1 MSSKGWTSMNKPLPP
16 PSTAIDYNLFTRN
29 ALRGVIR
36 EALAQVAR
44 YGLPGA
50 HHFYISFDTTH
61 EGTVLPDFLHAAY
74 PRQMSIV
81 LQHRFSDLQAG
92 EEGFSVTL
100 SFKNRPQRL
109 TIPYAAILDFTDP
122 AAGFRLHFPRDKG
135 EESDKAGKGDKADKA
150 DKGKEKYK
158 RRKSG
163 NGKEKASV
171 QAAQEDGDSRVVR
184 VDFPKHRSRQKE
196 TGGEG

>member
-1 MSSKGWTSMNKPLPP
+1 MSSKGWTSMNKAAPP
-16 PSTAIDYNLFTRN
+16 PSTDIDYNLFTKN
-29 ALRGVIR
+29 ALRRVIR

-92 EEGFSVTL
+92 KEGFSVTL
-100 SFKNRPQRL
+100 SFQNRPQRL

-135 EESDKAGKGDKADKA
+135 DKGDK
-150 DKGKEKYK
+150 GEEKYK

-163 NGKEKASV
+163 NGKEKA
-171 QAAQEDGDSRVVR
+171 AETAQEDGDSRVVR
-184 VDFPKHRSRQKE
+184 VNFPKHRSRQKE
-196 TGGEG
+196 TGGDG